1 MTTPQIFFGYFA
13 VMMTVLSLL
22 VVTGRNPV
30 HSVLWM
36 LVLFVH
42 MAGLY
47 LLHMAGLYLFL
58 NAEFLAAI
66 QIIVYAG
73 AIMVLFLFVIMLLNL
88 RKEETEVKF
97 NQQWPLSAAAGIIF
111 MIVLVLIL
119 GKITVVPQPG
129 EYTIDAVRSVGS
141 IMTIGKVLY
150 TKYLLPFEIASIILL
165 VAIIG
170 AVVLAKKR
178 IE

>member
-1 MTTPQIFFGYFA
+1 VTIQQIFFGYFA
-13 VMMTVLSLL
+13 TMMTVISLL
-22 VVTGRNPV
+22 VVSRKNPV

-47 LLHMAGLYLFL
+47 LFL
-58 NAEFLAAI
+58 NAEFLAAV

-73 AIMVLFLFVIMLLNL
+73 AIMVLFLFVIMLLDL
-88 RKEETEVKF
+88 RKEEKEF
-97 NQQWPLSAAAGIIF
+97 RLQGQWPVSAVTG
-111 MIVLVLIL
+111 VLFLVVLISIL
-119 GKITVVPQPG
+119 AKITVLPELG
-129 EYTIDAVRSVGS
+129 EYSIEAIQAEGS
-141 IMTIGKVLY
+141 MMTIGKVLY
-150 TKYLLPFEIASIILL
+150 TKYLLPFEIASVLLL
-165 VAIIG
+165 VAIVG

>member
-1 MTTPQIFFGYFA
+1 MTLPQMFFSYFA
-13 VMMTVLSLL
+13 VMMTVISIL
-22 VVTGRNPV
+22 VVTRKNPV

-47 LLHMAGLYLFL
+47 LFL
-58 NAEFLAAI
+58 NAEFLAAV

-73 AIMVLFLFVIMLLNL
+73 AIMVLFLFVIMLLDL
-88 RKEETEVKF
+88 RKEEKEFRLQK
-97 NQQWPLSAAAGIIF
+97 QWPVSAVTG
-111 MIVLVLIL
+111 VLFLVVLISIV
-119 GKITVVPQPG
+119 GKITVLPEIGKYSIEAIQA
-129 EYTIDAVRSVGS
+129 EGS
-141 IMTIGKVLY
+141 MMTIGKVLY
-150 TKYLLPFEIASIILL
+150 TKYLLHFEIASVLLL
-165 VAIIG
+165 VAIVG